1 MKKLLYTIA
10 FIGAVVFAQSS
21 TAQISIQINIGSQ
34 PQWGPSGYDYARYYY
49 MPAYDMYYDVRRGHY
64 VYWDYNRWVQAPVL
78 PARYANIDLYRTYKV
93 VLNNASPW
101 LQHNDHRNRY
111 RSYAANKKQVN
122 IREYNNKN
130 NRYSN
135 NGKGKK
141 GIQQTRTGKK
151 DKLKVNNANNRV
163 DTRQLAH
170 AKSTTRSTNS
180 SRR

>member
-1 MKKLLYTIA
+1 MKKLLYTIV
-10 FIGAVVFAQSS
+10 FIGTVVFAQSS

-49 MPAYDMYYDVRRGHY
+49 LPAYDMYYDIQRGYY
-64 VYWDYNRWVQAPVL
+64 VYWDYNRWVQMPVL

-93 VLNNASPW
+93 VLNDTNPW
-101 LQHNDHRNRY
+101 LQHNNNRNRY
-111 RSYAANKKQVN
+111 YGYASNKKQVN
-122 IREYNNKN
+122 IREYNNRN

-135 NGKGKK
+135 NGKGK
-141 GIQQTRTGKK
+141 GNQQVRTG
-151 DKLKVNNANNRV
+151 VSGTVRANNPANRA
-163 DTRQLAH
+163 DTRQVAQ